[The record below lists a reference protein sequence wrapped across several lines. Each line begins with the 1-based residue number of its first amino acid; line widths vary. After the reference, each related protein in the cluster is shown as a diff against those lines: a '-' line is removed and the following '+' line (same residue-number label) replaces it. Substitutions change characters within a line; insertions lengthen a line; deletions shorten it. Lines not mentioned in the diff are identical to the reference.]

1 MFNSMRRLQLTVVSL
16 LAAALLPLGAIAAE
30 NENPALVQVQQ
41 MPSMAGYFFRVL
53 VSLLII
59 LVLTYLVIKVIK
71 KQQELGQRMERT
83 GKDWI
88 RVFDYYSLGVNRGI
102 YLAQIFS
109 SVYIIAVSDNHLS
122 ILKEIDP
129 SDEEWQSIRESLEKQ
144 KEILPSGWLKRLT
157 IRLKGSGREDF
168 KTVLD
173 NNLNNEISGQ
183 LDRTRRLYRQI
194 KRGGQDGE

>member
-1 MFNSMRRLQLTVVSL
+1 MFNSMRRLQLTVLSL
-16 LAAALLPLGAIAAE
+16 LAAAPLPLGAIAAE

-59 LVLTYLVIKVIK
+59 LVLTYLVIRVIK
-71 KQQELGQRMERT
+71 KQQEIGQRMERT

-88 RVFDYYSLGVNRGI
+88 RVFDYYNLGVNRGI

-109 SVYIIAVSDNHLS
+109 AVYIIAVSDNHLS

-129 SDEEWQSIRESLEKQ
+129 SDEEWQSIRENLEKQ
-144 KEILPSGWLKRLT
+144 KEIIPSGWLKRLT
-157 IRLKGSGREDF
+157 ASLKGSRREDF

-173 NNLNNEISGQ
+173 HNLNSQISGQ